1 MEDEKLDKTIKQITN
16 SLQKQIIRLHTQ
28 KSSGNIDI
36 TVRLSMSQGFIG
48 AARIRSVAEE
58 IVFQS
63 K

>member
-1 MEDEKLDKTIKQITN
+1 MDEKLEK
-16 SLQKQIIRLHTQ
+16 SLTVIISALRKQIISLHSN

-48 AARIRSVAEE
+48 AAKLRNVAEE
-58 IVFQS
+58 SLFQS

>member
-1 MEDEKLDKTIKQITN
+1 MDEKLEKSLLKITDAVKKQIFN
-16 SLQKQIIRLHTQ
+16 LHSQ

-48 AARIRSVAEE
+48 AAKIRNVAEE
-58 IVFQS
+58 IIFQV

>member
-1 MEDEKLDKTIKQITN
+1 MDDKLEKSLLKITDA
-16 SLQKQIIRLHTQ
+16 LRKQIINLHSQ

-48 AARIRSVAEE
+48 AAKLRNVAEE
-58 IVFQS
+58 NIFQS